1 MHEFNESVMNQF
13 EYRILKQ
20 LLRRALEICS
30 VEKAILV
37 LFQNESWS
45 TTFHMKIN
53 LVCKT
58 MDVQE
63 KFISI
68 WKVVLQLGPVALR
81 NLRLGGIFCKDSNV
95 YWWIFLRGIMD
106 KSAKSGFKSM
116 GNTVQVRKVLSNTE
130 KSYTKSHLILYATGP
145 CRTRFV
151 TEVKGISEMAYSHRT
166 EICWHDDFLHQI
178 PV

>member
-1 MHEFNESVMNQF
+1 MPSAGKCVTLAKRGKRCNEWNALKNMHEFNESVMNQF

-68 WKVVLQLGPVALR
+68 
-81 NLRLGGIFCKDSNV
+81 
-95 YWWIFLRGIMD
+95 
-106 KSAKSGFKSM
+106 
-116 GNTVQVRKVLSNTE
+116 
-130 KSYTKSHLILYATGP
+130 
-145 CRTRFV
+145 
-151 TEVKGISEMAYSHRT
+151 
-166 EICWHDDFLHQI
+166 
-178 PV
+178 